1 MFYFFYP
8 LRYNT
13 QNIMKYSKKQL
24 LTVSKKI
31 TTNNKITPNEMEF
44 ILAFEKRDEESKT
57 VGFLKKSAV
66 PLGLTLGFMMAVFPQ
81 FADHFS
87 KSLPSWTN
95 LPDPIFNGLN
105 YIWNIIGDT
114 VDQKNI
120 LYHIPNIILYSFG
133 FLGIKKLFDAIDR
146 RTWVDKVNFAK
157 GVLTKS
163 LSDGTLNLDL
173 SKGHSVLFSGNGD
186 FIATQ
191 FVHNHK
197 KSDAVTIA
205 SVKPSYT
212 NIWNYYDANSSYD
225 ALEKVI
231 NRVCDKTTG
240 EYIFFPVKDDQIFLP
255 GETSYDLSP
264 HKLDIL
270 CQDLRTIEK
279 QNKWKPKRILIVGD
293 RFHKSVVQSEDRRGK
308 IQKSEDVISLE
319 TISKKYPNVTIIDPT
334 DIVLKKVIEIANGRV
349 IAFRAT
355 KEGIQEYK
363 KRFYDRLDILK
374 YKPKKITK
382 GILTIGY
389 DLLEDQTEQQTL
401 ARKIDDYYPVVLSK
415 SVADALLR
423 NGYKKTDFIYVPDL
437 VIEYL
442 SLEASRQ

>member
-1 MFYFFYP
+1 
-8 LRYNT
+8 
-13 QNIMKYSKKQL
+13 MKYSKKQL
-24 LTVSKKI
+24 LKI
-31 TTNNKITPNEMEF
+31 SRKISTGGKITPKEMEV
-44 ILAFEKRDEESKT
+44 ILSFEKKVEEVKF
-57 VGFLKKSAV
+57 VGLLKKSAV
-66 PLGLTLGFMMAVFPQ
+66 PLGLTLGFAMAVFPQ
-81 FADHFS
+81 IADHVS

-95 LPDPIFNGLN
+95 LPDPIHDGLN

-120 LYHIPNIILYSFG
+120 LYHVPNIILYSFG

-157 GVLTKS
+157 GMLTKS
-163 LSDGTLNLDL
+163 LSDGTLDLDL
-173 SKGHSVLFSGNGD
+173 SRGHSVLFSGNGD

-191 FVHNHK
+191 FVLNHK
-197 KSDAVTIA
+197 ASEAVTIA
-205 SVKPSYT
+205 GSRPTYT
-212 NIWNYYDANSSYD
+212 NVWNYYDANSSFD

-231 NRVCDKTTG
+231 ARVCDKTTG

-255 GETSYDLSP
+255 GVNSYDLSP

-270 CQDLRTIEK
+270 CQDIRTIEK
-279 QNKWKPKRILIVGD
+279 NNKWKAKRILIVGD
-293 RFHKSVVQSEDRRGK
+293 RFHKSFVQSEDRRGK
-308 IQKSEDVISLE
+308 IKKSEDVISLE

-334 DIVLKKVIEIANGRV
+334 DIVLKKIIEIANGRV

-355 KEGIQEYK
+355 KEGISEYK
-363 KRFYDRLDILK
+363 KRFYERLDVLNYQPRK
-374 YKPKKITK
+374 NAK

-401 ARKIDDYYPVVLSK
+401 SRKIDDYYPVVLSK
-415 SVADALLR
+415 SVSDALLR
-423 NGYKKTDFIYVPDL
+423 NGYLNDDFIYVPDL

-442 SLEASRQ
+442 SHEASRQ